1 MTIKEINYSERVAVQ
16 LITLS
21 KEWEQENSCY
31 GYRWNSSDDLQ
42 EKRIFVAT
50 HEDLICGYLF
60 GHITSTEKDASICKA
75 GTKYFEIDELYVKPQ
90 YRNYGIGK
98 RLFRHAEKAVS
109 PDVDMIMLIAAA
121 KNYRAIFHFYID
133 ELGMDFWNAR
143 LFKQIS

>member
-21 KEWEQENSCY
+21 KEWEQENSCC
-31 GYRWNSSDDLQ
+31 GYRRNSSDDLK

-50 HEDLICGYLF
+50 DEDLICGYLF

-121 KNYRAIFHFYID
+121 KNYRAILHFYID